1 MMDSSQ
7 AVRPAVTDT
16 FPVDPVVQ
24 ASSLRPRCA
33 GSCRLSPDNRQRPR
47 SRPAR
52 GFTLI
57 ELLTVISIIALLAA
71 IGATVAGL
79 AVRKG
84 REASIRAERDK
95 LVTAIENYKAE
106 LGQYPPDNSRVNPV
120 TRLRENAHPAIHAL
134 YYELVGTVASDQG
147 RVYTTADNDER
158 LTTAEIAA
166 AFSGAGGFVNSVVS
180 PEKPRSF
187 LRDLKP
193 RQRQEIR
200 LAGANDIE
208 LLAVSAQD
216 WPVKRP
222 EQVQGAPLAFG
233 GKISDTKLLRINP
246 WHYVSTRPTNNPATF
261 DLFALWPSGRVV
273 NGTNEYRIFGNWK
286 E

>member
-1 MMDSSQ
+1 MSDNFQ
-7 AVRPAVTDT
+7 AVRTAATDG
-16 FPVDPVVQ
+16 FPVSLGVQ
-24 ASSLRPRCA
+24 ASGLHQRSLRACGPSSGNGQR
-33 GSCRLSPDNRQRPR
+33 RQPR
-47 SRPAR
+47 SPR

-106 LGQYPPDNSRVNPV
+106 LGQYPPDNSRVNPS
-120 TRLRENAHPAIHAL
+120 TRLRENAHPSIHAL
-134 YYELVGTVASDQG
+134 YYELVGTVAGDQG
-147 RVYTTADNDER
+147 RVYVTADNDER
-158 LTTAEIAA
+158 LTAAEIAA
-166 AFSGAGGFVNSVVS
+166 AFSGAGGFVNSVVA
-180 PEKPRSF
+180 PDKPRSF

-233 GKISDTKLLRINP
+233 GKISDTKLLRVNP